1 MCIRDRYMGTSDKAY
16 LTEEAKR
23 QAEARKEACERL
35 DNLQQKVLKLR
46 TFYNLKLFI
55 KKEKYRGKIDLLRDT
70 ITRNAQSHG
79 NLSLAERREFIL
91 KQELVHAQESMAGI
105 ERVLRK
111 MQTTLKEK
119 NETLMKFNQANNAR
133 AHKMIEL
140 EAKVKKYADADKSD
154 ILDAQKELEE
164 KIKEMGEL
172 SVIESTNK
180 GQVDAVKR
188 EYKKEMKL
196 LQNKLNN
203 LANEK
208 AAAIK
213 KVEEL
218 QGLIAKSKLSEV
230 SRMESEGGMWHGKCK
245 ELLAFCKAL
254 KDENESLREVVK
266 ERSQIVVEESGA
278 RRRVGTAHRNAA
290 GKIAGLNRSMCTTGS
305 RNRMANTKGFTDAKK
320 YSKNEMA
327 RRTADTKRLNS
338 SNNNRPQTQDNFIIC
353 SNNRFNRT
361 AIKAK
366 RPTNATEYS

>member
-1 MCIRDRYMGTSDKAY
+1 MGRMREGLMMEVQQELKDKEAKLVNLERQFSHYKKTLMAELKEEIASHDTSLKRGIREYASSPSARTSDKAY

-154 ILDAQKELEE
+154 ILDAQKAVSYTHLT
-164 KIKEMGEL
+164 L
-172 SVIESTNK
+172 PTN
-180 GQVDAVKR
+180 
-188 EYKKEMKL
+188 
-196 LQNKLNN
+196 
-203 LANEK
+203 
-208 AAAIK
+208 
-213 KVEEL
+213 
-218 QGLIAKSKLSEV
+218 
-230 SRMESEGGMWHGKCK
+230 
-245 ELLAFCKAL
+245 
-254 KDENESLREVVK
+254 REV
-266 ERSQIVVEESGA
+266 
-278 RRRVGTAHRNAA
+278 
-290 GKIAGLNRSMCTTGS
+290 
-305 RNRMANTKGFTDAKK
+305 
-320 YSKNEMA
+320 
-327 RRTADTKRLNS
+327 
-338 SNNNRPQTQDNFIIC
+338 
-353 SNNRFNRT
+353 
-361 AIKAK
+361 
-366 RPTNATEYS
+366 